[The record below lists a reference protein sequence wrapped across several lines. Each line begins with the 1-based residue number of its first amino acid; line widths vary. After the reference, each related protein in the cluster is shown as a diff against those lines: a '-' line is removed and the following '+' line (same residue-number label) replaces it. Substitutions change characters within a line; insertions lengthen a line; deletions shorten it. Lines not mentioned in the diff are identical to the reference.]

1 MKISKIE
8 HKHYANPIPVYD
20 VVNAGEL
27 HNFIIQTDNSNVVS
41 HNCLLQDEVNFS
53 KAGVKDITISK
64 AHMKHI
70 YDTANAR
77 ITGTFKLN
85 GKIYGKMFTCSSKNT
100 DNDYLSDHIE
110 KQLNSGNTHLYLYDR
125 PQWEVLPAYRF
136 GKEKFYI
143 TVGDRYKRGFVV
155 PDENA
160 DPEHLKEYE
169 AEGYEVLEV
178 PADYKP
184 NFKADYDIALRD
196 IAGRSVVGSMG
207 FITQEMITPNISE
220 TRKNPFFLDYYEIGV
235 QDNQTLE
242 QFFHPEVVPQE
253 LKRKPMNIHIDFAE
267 VSDHIG
273 VSGPY
278 VVRLAGEMGGSIT
291 QSAARKLVSYTEMN
305 MTRVKNELLKMIALG
320 EITDDLVAA
329 YVEPSYSY
337 RVFDFTDAIARG
349 SYTGA
354 YEVLSSLARNPAEYS
369 PFFTK
374 LTDYIRLMLH
384 TKLAKNVPEADLA
397 RALGVSPYPLQ
408 KAKRAAANYTPRQLL
423 SILMKMYS
431 LEQDFKSGNIGVENA
446 MDLAIA
452 EAIEARKK

>member
-1 MKISKIE
+1 MLYYEFKAQIARGDIAPLYRIDGEDKYWAELAYKDLLALSSELDTEVLRDDQSVEDAIFGAQNFPMMAERKLAVIRDR
-8 HKHYANPIPVYD
+8 KLKDAD
-20 VVNAGEL
+20 VKALEEYLRSPSPSGVILIYNCEGKVKGERAFTFDAVSEGEL
-27 HNFIIQTDNSNVVS
+27 V
-41 HNCLLQDEVNFS
+41 
-53 KAGVKDITISK
+53 
-64 AHMKHI
+64 
-70 YDTANAR
+70 
-77 ITGTFKLN
+77 
-85 GKIYGKMFTCSSKNT
+85 
-100 DNDYLSDHIE
+100 
-110 KQLNSGNTHLYLYDR
+110 
-125 PQWEVLPAYRF
+125 
-136 GKEKFYI
+136 
-143 TVGDRYKRGFVV
+143 
-155 PDENA
+155 
-160 DPEHLKEYE
+160 
-169 AEGYEVLEV
+169 
-178 PADYKP
+178 
-184 NFKADYDIALRD
+184 
-196 IAGRSVVGSMG
+196 
-207 FITQEMITPNISE
+207 
-220 TRKNPFFLDYYEIGV
+220 
-235 QDNQTLE
+235 
-242 QFFHPEVVPQE
+242 
-253 LKRKPMNIHIDFAE
+253 
-267 VSDHIG
+267 
-273 VSGPY
+273 PY

-320 EITDDLVAA
+320 EITDDLVSA

-384 TKLAKNVPEADLA
+384 TKIAKNVPDAELA

-423 SILMKMYS
+423 AILMKMYS

>member
-1 MKISKIE
+1 
-8 HKHYANPIPVYD
+8 
-20 VVNAGEL
+20 
-27 HNFIIQTDNSNVVS
+27 
-41 HNCLLQDEVNFS
+41 
-53 KAGVKDITISK
+53 
-64 AHMKHI
+64 
-70 YDTANAR
+70 
-77 ITGTFKLN
+77 
-85 GKIYGKMFTCSSKNT
+85 
-100 DNDYLSDHIE
+100 
-110 KQLNSGNTHLYLYDR
+110 
-125 PQWEVLPAYRF
+125 
-136 GKEKFYI
+136 
-143 TVGDRYKRGFVV
+143 
-155 PDENA
+155 
-160 DPEHLKEYE
+160 
-169 AEGYEVLEV
+169 
-178 PADYKP
+178 
-184 NFKADYDIALRD
+184 
-196 IAGRSVVGSMG
+196 
-207 FITQEMITPNISE
+207 
-220 TRKNPFFLDYYEIGV
+220 
-235 QDNQTLE
+235 
-242 QFFHPEVVPQE
+242 
-253 LKRKPMNIHIDFAE
+253 
-267 VSDHIG
+267 
-273 VSGPY
+273 
-278 VVRLAGEMGGSIT
+278 
-291 QSAARKLVSYTEMN
+291 MN

>member
-1 MKISKIE
+1 MLYYEFKAQIARGDIAPLYRIDGEDKYWAELAYKDLLALSSELDTEVLRDDQSVEDAIFGAQNFPMMAERKLAVIRDR
-8 HKHYANPIPVYD
+8 KLKDAD
-20 VVNAGEL
+20 VKALEEYLRSPSPSGVILIYNCEGKVKGERAFTFDAVSEGEL
-27 HNFIIQTDNSNVVS
+27 V
-41 HNCLLQDEVNFS
+41 
-53 KAGVKDITISK
+53 
-64 AHMKHI
+64 
-70 YDTANAR
+70 
-77 ITGTFKLN
+77 
-85 GKIYGKMFTCSSKNT
+85 
-100 DNDYLSDHIE
+100 
-110 KQLNSGNTHLYLYDR
+110 
-125 PQWEVLPAYRF
+125 
-136 GKEKFYI
+136 
-143 TVGDRYKRGFVV
+143 
-155 PDENA
+155 
-160 DPEHLKEYE
+160 
-169 AEGYEVLEV
+169 
-178 PADYKP
+178 
-184 NFKADYDIALRD
+184 
-196 IAGRSVVGSMG
+196 
-207 FITQEMITPNISE
+207 
-220 TRKNPFFLDYYEIGV
+220 
-235 QDNQTLE
+235 
-242 QFFHPEVVPQE
+242 
-253 LKRKPMNIHIDFAE
+253 
-267 VSDHIG
+267 
-273 VSGPY
+273 PY

-337 RVFDFTDAIARG
+337 RVFDFTDAIVRG